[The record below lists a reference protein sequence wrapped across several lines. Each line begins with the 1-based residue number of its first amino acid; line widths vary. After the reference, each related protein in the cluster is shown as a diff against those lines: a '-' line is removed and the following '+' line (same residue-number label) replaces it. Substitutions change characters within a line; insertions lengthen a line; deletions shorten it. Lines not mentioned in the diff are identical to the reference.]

1 MMKRMTIL
9 LVFTAVMLFGPA
21 VAPASAQA
29 VKDSSCNTQGL
40 TWDCHFHIKDYTVGA
55 PVTFTVNYTCS
66 GNCGP
71 VTSFGLQDRGFT
83 PDGVSGH
90 LVGGR
95 RLPSGLEL
103 TFVFDDLGKTGNHSK
118 GMGNFVMNLMVDD
131 GAGGMVAVACPVD
144 VRLKSTKD

>member
-1 MMKRMTIL
+1 MRKRMTIL
-9 LVFTAVMLFGPA
+9 LAFAAVMLFGPA
-21 VAPASAQA
+21 VAPASAQV
-29 VKDSSCNTQGL
+29 VKDSSCIDNGV
-40 TWDCHFHIKDYTVGA
+40 TWDCHFHIKDYTIGA
-55 PVTFTVNYTCS
+55 PVTFTVNYTCP

-83 PDGVSGH
+83 PDGVEGH

-103 TFVFDDLGKTGNHSK
+103 TFVFDNLGKTGNHSK

-131 GAGGMVAVACPVD
+131 GSGGMMAVTCPVD
-144 VRLKSTKD
+144 VRLKSSKD